1 MEPTDIH
8 GQVERAFNA
17 GDADGLVALYEPDAR
32 MVNPD
37 GSFAIGHDAIRQ
49 IWAGFISLGGQI
61 TMTTRYAVEMGDIAL
76 LSNEWSFVS
85 QHMKAASSTAE
96 VARRQVDGNWL
107 YIIDNPYGGGSVEDA

>member
-1 MEPTDIH
+1 MGYAEHNPFGGRRSREVEPSDIH

-37 GSFAIGHDAIRQ
+37 GSFAIGHDAIRE

-61 TMTTRYAVEMGDIAL
+61 TMSTRYAVEMGDIAL

-85 QHMKAASSTAE
+85 QHVKAASSTE
-96 VARRQVDGNWL
+96 PRRV
-107 YIIDNPYGGGSVEDA
+107 